1 MRALELDFRRG
12 HGKTPWPGLAL
23 LTCAL
28 AVAITTG
35 VHYQQLVAA
44 SEQAQASL
52 AQTGAAVRRQAAAK
66 NIEVDH
72 AQFDRDMRRA
82 RDAAAALKQPWSE
95 LFFNVEA
102 ANLPHVALLSI
113 DSDSD
118 KHQLKIAA
126 EAKDLQSMLDYVRA
140 LSAQPKLANTYL
152 LSHRVQQQDPQ
163 HPVRFVLTARWDATR
178 LLTPGVAP

>member
-1 MRALELDFRRG
+1 MRKLELDFRRS
-12 HGKTPWPGLAL
+12 KTGAQWPGYVL
-23 LTCAL
+23 LTCSLAL
-28 AVAITTG
+28 AIITG
-35 VHYQQLVAA
+35 VQYQKLAEA
-44 SEQAQASL
+44 SEQAQDSL
-52 AQTGAAVRRQAAAK
+52 AQTGAAARRQMAAK
-66 NIEVDH
+66 HADVDTG
-72 AQFDRDMRRA
+72 QLDRDMRRA

-95 LFFNVEA
+95 LFVNVEA
-102 ANLPHVALLSI
+102 ASLPNVALLSI

-118 KHQLKIAA
+118 KHQLKISA